1 MPASMRAIVMRAH
14 GGPEVL
20 REEDFPDP
28 VPRPGEVLVRVRAC
42 ALNHLD
48 LWTRKGGAGRSPAF
62 PHILGNDIAGEI
74 AALPAPIDGLAAG
87 QRVMLS
93 PGTSCGRCRMCLS
106 GEDNS
111 CREYRILGAHVHGGY
126 AELVRCPAANVV
138 PIPDAIAFEDAAA
151 FPLVFLTAWRMLVT
165 RARLARGED
174 VLVWAAGSGVG
185 MAAIQIAKV
194 LGARVIATAGSA
206 AKLARA
212 RELGADATIDHH
224 AQDVVAEVRRLT
236 AKKGVEV
243 VVEHTGQQT
252 WERSIL
258 SLAHRGRLVTCGAT
272 TGPEGEDRP
281 AAPVREAAH
290 PDGLV
295 HGQQGRPA
303 GRRARCSSPAGC
315 GRWCTRSCP
324 WRRRARA
331 HEMMEASRHFGKIV
345 LKVG

>member
-1 MPASMRAIVMRAH
+1 MKAVVMRET
-14 GGPEVL
+14 GGPGVL
-20 REEDFPDP
+20 RLEDMPDP
-28 VPRPGEVLVRVRAC
+28 VPGPAEVLVRVRAC

-48 LWTRKGGAGRSPAF
+48 VWTRLGQAGRAVAL

-74 AALPAPIDGLAAG
+74 AAVSGGMDELAVG

-106 GEDNS
+106 GEDNG
-111 CREYRILGAHVHGGY
+111 CRQYRILGYQIHGGY
-126 AELVRCPAANVV
+126 AELVRCPAANVIPLPDHV
-138 PIPDAIAFEDAAA
+138 PFEEAAA

-185 MAAIQIAKV
+185 MAAVQIAKV
-194 LGARVIATAGSA
+194 MGARVIATAGSE

-212 RELGADATIDHH
+212 RALGADETIDHH
-224 AQDVVAEVRRLT
+224 AQDVAAEVRRLT
-236 AKKGVEV
+236 GKKGVEV
-243 VVEHTGQQT
+243 VLEHTGQQT

-272 TGPEGEDRP
+272 TGPEGKTDLRHLFAKQLTLMGSYMGSKADLLD
-281 AAPVREAAH
+281 AA
-290 PDGLV
+290 GLFF
-295 HGQQGRPA
+295 A
-303 GRRARCSSPAGC
+303 GRLRPVIHEVLPLAEAR
-315 GRWCTRSCP
+315 
-324 WRRRARA
+324 RA

-345 LKVG
+345 LRVR

>member
-1 MPASMRAIVMRAH
+1 MPTRMQAIVMRAH

-20 REEDFPDP
+20 QPAEFADP
-28 VPRPGEVLVRVRAC
+28 VALPGEALVRVRAC

-62 PHILGNDIAGEI
+62 PHILGCDIAGEI
-74 AALPAPIDGLAAG
+74 AALPAPIGGLSVG

-106 GEDNS
+106 GEDSS
-111 CREYRILGAHVHGGY
+111 CREYRILGAHLHGGY
-126 AELVRCPAANVV
+126 AELVRCPAANVI
-138 PIPDAIAFEDAAA
+138 PITDAIPFEEAAA
-151 FPLVFLTAWRMLVT
+151 FPLVFLTAWRMLMV
-165 RARLARGED
+165 RARVVLGED

-194 LGARVIATAGSA
+194 FGARVIATAGSA
-206 AKLARA
+206 AKLEQARA
-212 RELGADATIDHH
+212 LGADAVIDHH

-236 AKKGVEV
+236 GKKGVEV
-243 VVEHTGQQT
+243 VIEHTGAST

-272 TGPEGEDRP
+272 TGPDGRTDLRHLFAKQLTLMGSYMGSKADLLD
-281 AAPVREAAH
+281 AAA
-290 PDGLV
+290 LFF
-295 HGQQGRPA
+295 A
-303 GRRARCSSPAGC
+303 GRLRPVVHEVLPLAEAR
-315 GRWCTRSCP
+315 
-324 WRRRARA
+324 RA

-345 LKVG
+345 LTVG